1 MALLS
6 DALNP
11 ILGKPLAAGLNANP
25 FTFES
30 KGGKRKNTRS
40 KSKSKRRKTKSRKTC
55 GCWKL
60 W

>member
-6 DALNP
+6 DASNL
-11 ILGKPLAAGLNANP
+11 ILGKPAAAGLNANP

-30 KGGKRKNTRS
+30 KGGKRKKTRS
-40 KSKSKRRKTKSRKTC
+40 KSKSKRRKTKSRKRC
-55 GCWKL
+55 GCLKL